1 MVPRGEAFLKL
12 HRLTDPVFSLERR
25 LSSRHGSPS
34 GVLLLSAG
42 GLGDTVLFSLVLP
55 RFTELAAAG
64 ETVTV
69 LLRSDGARMSFL
81 FPPAIRVVTVDF
93 ARLRQA
99 AYRRR
104 IFAELYRS
112 HYRLVVSTDFLR
124 HPDLD
129 EALAFAC
136 AAPETAAMAPRP
148 WPKYDRRLTAHRHRW
163 SRLFKSGGSRLDKVV
178 RWARFADFLTGRKV
192 PAPQVHLVPEQ
203 MPPPV
208 PLERPTVVIQPF
220 SAVKLKQS
228 PPDLYRRIIGALPEG
243 WLVRIAG
250 HPSDLDKNP
259 EYRPLLD
266 LPGVS
271 FEPAPF
277 AALAGLLRSARLV
290 ISVDT
295 ACMHLAAALGVPTL
309 CLASAAY
316 VGEIVPYAA
325 EVCPASVRFLWRPM
339 DCAGCLGDCRLK
351 PIDSMYPCVAALDG
365 AEVIAAVRQMTELR
379 S

>member
-1 MVPRGEAFLKL
+1 MKL
-12 HRLTDPVFSLERR
+12 HRLTDPVFSLKRILSLRR
-25 LSSRHGSPS
+25 GKPS

-55 RFTELAAAG
+55 RFAELAAAG

-69 LLRSDGARMSFL
+69 LLRSDAARMSFL
-81 FPPAIRVVTVDF
+81 FPPEVQVVRVDF
-93 ARLRQA
+93 ARLRQPF
-99 AYRRR
+99 YRRR
-104 IFAELYRS
+104 VFADLYRS

-148 WPKYDRRLTAHRHRW
+148 WPKYQRRLTAHARRW
-163 SRLFKSGGSRLDKVV
+163 TKMFKSGGSRLDKVV
-178 RWARFADFLTGRKV
+178 RWARFADFLTGRAV
-192 PAPQVHLVPEQ
+192 PAPKVTLVPERL
-203 MPPPV
+203 PAPV
-208 PLERPTVVIQPF
+208 ALDQPTVFIQPF
-220 SAVKLKQS
+220 SAVKAKQS
-228 PPDLYRRIIGALPEG
+228 PPDLYRRVIAALPEG
-243 WLVRIAG
+243 WRVRIAG

-259 EYRPLLD
+259 DYRALLE

-277 AALAGLLRSARLV
+277 SELAGLLRSARLV

-325 EVCPASVRFLWRPM
+325 EITPATVRFLWRPM
-339 DCAGCLGDCRLK
+339 DCAGCLGDCRFD
-351 PIDSMYPCVAALDG
+351 PVNSMYPCVAALDV
-365 AEVIAAVRQMTELR
+365 AEVVAAVLQMTEVR
-379 S
+379 P

>member
-1 MVPRGEAFLKL
+1 MKL
-12 HRLTDPVFSLERR
+12 HRLIDPVLGLERR
-25 LSSRHGSPS
+25 LSPRRGKPS

-55 RFTELAAAG
+55 RFMELAQTG

-81 FPPAIRVVTVDF
+81 FPPGVAVIKVDF
-93 ARLRQA
+93 ARLREPL
-99 AYRRR
+99 YRRHTL
-104 IFAELYRS
+104 AELYRANF
-112 HYRLVVSTDFLR
+112 RLVISTDFLR

-148 WPKYDRRLTAHRHRW
+148 WPKYDRRLTAHGRCW
-163 SRLFKSGGSRLDKVV
+163 NRLFKSGGSRLDKVV

-192 PAPQVHLVPEQ
+192 PAPRVTLTAGQ
-203 MPPPV
+203 MPVAV
-208 PLERPTVVIQPF
+208 PLDHPTVFIQPF

-228 PPDLYRRIIGALPEG
+228 PPELYRRIIEALPEG
-243 WLVRIAG
+243 WQIRIAG

-259 EYRPLLD
+259 DYRPLLE

-277 AALAGLLRSARLV
+277 AELAGLLRSARLV

-325 EVCPASVRFLWRPM
+325 EVTPASVRFLWRPM
-339 DCAGCLGDCRLK
+339 ECAGCLGDCRLT
-351 PIDSMYPCVAALDG
+351 PVNTMYPCVAALDTD
-365 AEVIAAVRQMTELR
+365 EVIGAVVEMTEVR
-379 S
+379 P